1 MRGKGIFIVF
11 FIVLAAFSALAQ
23 EVTLITS
30 GEGATK
36 KEALD
41 NALVAAVE
49 QAYGIYVSGDTHILN
64 DELIRDEV
72 IQIKRGNITKYSIL
86 NESQI
91 SRLKYSAI
99 VEATVSADNLLKFAQ
114 SKGAACELA
123 GKTLA
128 ANVALKKLY
137 IKNGVDAMRQ
147 LYNAMGYV
155 VPKMYDYK
163 LEVGDPIVF
172 NDDVYVSISIDCV
185 LNDNYDTFV
194 EMFKTTDGHVKAS
207 IESANVQG
215 SMSGDE
221 MKKLEQYRQ
230 NILELPNEWIFG
242 FKLTDNIGGEVYA
255 VKAGKGGFWPKDQC
269 APYKFNGRYNGKTY
283 VSFKTPAGIY
293 HELPENQYLTY
304 NKKFVIESR
313 GPKIQELTSDALC
326 SGERGGKNLLKSYYD
341 KLKDKIR
348 KQYPDRNYS
357 SRGYD
362 ADDNL
367 VTWNYSRKKNK
378 IISDQYVD
386 LYTRWIDDENK
397 GVGKTV
403 CTINFILCYKEADIA
418 RISDIKITPIVNL

>member
-1 MRGKGIFIVF
+1 MRSKGIFIIF

-36 KEALD
+36 KEAVD

-99 VEATVSADNLLKFAQ
+99 VEATVSADNLLKFAR

-123 GKTLA
+123 GRTLA
-128 ANVALKKLY
+128 ANVALKKQY
-137 IKNGVDAMRQ
+137 IKNGVEAMRQ

-163 LEVGDPIVF
+163 LEVGDPVMF
-172 NDDVYVSISIDCV
+172 NDDVYVPIAIDCV

-194 EMFKTTDGHVKAS
+194 KMFKATDGHVKAS

-215 SMSGDE
+215 SISGDD
-221 MKKLEQYRQ
+221 MKKFEQYRK
-230 NILELPNEWIFG
+230 NILELPEEWIFG
-242 FKLTDNIGGEVYA
+242 FKLTDNIGGEVY
-255 VKAGKGGFWPKDQC
+255 VVRSGEGSFWPKDQC
-269 APYKFNGRYNGKTY
+269 APKFYWQPNRETI

-293 HELPENQYLTY
+293 HEIPQNQCITY
-304 NKKFVIESR
+304 KYEFVIESH
-313 GPKIQELTSDALC
+313 GPKIQKISSDALC
-326 SGERGGKNLLKSYYD
+326 SEERGVNLLESYYY
-341 KLKDKIR
+341 KLRDKIL
-348 KQYPDRNYS
+348 KQY
-357 SRGYD
+357 
-362 ADDNL
+362 
-367 VTWNYSRKKNK
+367 NK
-378 IISDQYVD
+378 IVSGPGSTNNPDKQLATWGGYSDID
-386 LYTRWIDDENK
+386 LYTKWIEDENK
-397 GVGKTV
+397 GVGKIV